1 MILLVGLGNPGDK
14 YDNTRHNAGFLTVDK
29 IVASQNGEWR
39 AEAKNEAMVA
49 KMKVGDSDVVAAK
62 SLTYMN
68 LSGNAVAK
76 LAHYYKIE
84 PADIIVISDD
94 INLEWGTVRLRR
106 GGSDG
111 GHNGL
116 KSIIGAIGEEFFR
129 IRIGVGHN
137 DIIPAEDFVLKRL
150 NDDEKQLLMASVD
163 KTADYLINSNLSELS
178 EQTI

>member
-29 IVASQNGEWR
+29 IVEQQGGDWR
-39 AEAKNEAMVA
+39 TETKNDAMVA
-49 KMKVGDSDVVAAK
+49 KIKIGLTDVIAAK
-62 SLTYMN
+62 PLTYMN
-68 LSGNAVAK
+68 LSGNAVSK
-76 LAHYYKIE
+76 LAHYYKVE
-84 PADIIVISDD
+84 PEEIIVVSDD

-116 KSIIGAIGEEFFR
+116 KSIIGTVGEEFFR
-129 IRIGVGHN
+129 IRIGVGYN
-137 DIIPAEDFVLKRL
+137 DQIPAEDFVLKRL
-150 NDDEKQLLMASVD
+150 NDGEKQLLVTSVD